1 VTIALRYADSFDGY
15 TTQAQRWT
23 AAVGNAGA
31 IAAGAARTGIA
42 GIRFATTPGGQ
53 RLTLTAQGT
62 WITGC
67 GFRRNGFDANEVI
80 LRTIDNV
87 TTQGAVRSDL
97 TGVFSVLRGT
107 TVVATGVTPIL
118 ANTYYYAEFKHIILN
133 AAGTLEV
140 RVNGGVSVTFSGDT
154 QETANATADQFAI
167 GPQTGASGN
176 TFDYDDLYI
185 CDGTGSINND
195 YLGDAQIEYLACNA
209 DGNSEQWTPSAGS
222 NFQNVDEADP
232 DDDTTYNSTST
243 EGNKDTFGMANI
255 SLAAA
260 TIPGIQVIIRARKE
274 SAGTANIQRVYRS
287 GVSENNGASF
297 NPSTSYA
304 TQLEIMETDPIA
316 VGAWTVTNLNNSEFG
331 YAAVA

>member
-1 VTIALRYADSFDGY
+1 MALRYTDPFDGY
-15 TTQAQRWT
+15 TTLTQRWT
-23 AAVGNAGA
+23 VDADVNNSITAA
-31 IAAGAARTGIA
+31 AARTGIA
-42 GIRFATTPGGQ
+42 GYRSATRQQGGP
-53 RLTLTAQGT
+53 TLVLNAQGT
-62 WITGC
+62 WIIGVA
-67 GFRRNGFDANEVI
+67 FRTADFVEASLI
-80 LRTIDNV
+80 AATIDAA
-87 TTQGAVRSDL
+87 TAQGVVQINTS
-97 TGVFSVLRGT
+97 GQFQVLRGA
-107 TVVATGVTPIL
+107 TVVATETVAHL
-118 ANTYYYAEFKHIILN
+118 VNVFYYVEFKHIIAN
-133 AAGTLEV
+133 AGGTLEA
-140 RVNGGVSVTFSGDT
+140 RVNGSVVATFTGDT
-154 QETANATADQFAI
+154 QETANATADRIRMDPPGVSSNVVSDF
-167 GPQTGASGN
+167 
-176 TFDYDDLYI
+176 DDLYI